1 LIKRIKTTTKR
12 TKILLT
18 TTTGAEEIEESTSVE
33 TFWKTTA
40 YMCIMDT
47 VINNLKYRFSDE
59 SLLMANS
66 IDSFCNLDYA
76 NSLYFIDHY
85 KVLRIIDKYS
95 NI

>member
-1 LIKRIKTTTKR
+1 
-12 TKILLT
+12 
-18 TTTGAEEIEESTSVE
+18 
-33 TFWKTTA
+33 
-40 YMCIMDT
+40 MDT

-66 IDSFCNLDYA
+66 VDSFCNLDYT